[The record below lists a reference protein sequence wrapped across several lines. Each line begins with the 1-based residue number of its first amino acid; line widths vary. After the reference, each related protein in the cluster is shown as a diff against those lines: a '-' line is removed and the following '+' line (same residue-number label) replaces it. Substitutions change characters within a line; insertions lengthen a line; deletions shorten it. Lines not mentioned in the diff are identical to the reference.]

1 MVLSRHTKV
10 GMAVSTLILACAQAQ
25 ADDSAFRFSGFGTF
39 GGVVTDNSD
48 VEFVTPGQPTGAK
61 KSLDFGVDSRIGV
74 QGSYQLNPMFSG
86 TVQVISKYNGKGNY
100 NPNIEWAFVKA
111 QVTPSVGIRAGRIGA
126 PFFMISDYRDVNYA
140 NLWVRPPL
148 ETYGQV
154 PVSNVSG
161 ADVIV
166 QHAVGSAN
174 VSAQLWGG
182 LSRATLER
190 NTDVTIRDTVG
201 LNLTAELD
209 NGLTLRAGHAVGKLS
224 IGSPTL
230 RTLQS
235 NGGTAA
241 TAVNGGAFGA
251 PAAAAYGPGLS
262 DTLDEFDISGRR
274 ATFSG
279 VGASWDV
286 GNWQLNAEF
295 TRRYIDAYLG
305 TSKGWY
311 ASAGYRMGKVTP
323 FAYASELKVSGVA
336 SNGFAPAAAALGG
349 FSSSLVAL
357 SSGVGTVL
365 NDVRT
370 SGQRSVAVG
379 ARWDAWKSASL
390 KAQLEHITPK
400 DGGVGQFV
408 AAPGT
413 SLNGDSVNVLSVSVD
428 FVF

>member
-1 MVLSRHTKV
+1 MVLSRQTTV
-10 GMAVSTLILACAQAQ
+10 GMAVSALILACAQAH
-25 ADDSAFRFSGFGTF
+25 ADESAFRFSGFGTL
-39 GGVVTDNSD
+39 GGVITDTSEA
-48 VEFVTPGQPTGAK
+48 EFVTPGQPSGAK
-61 KSLDFGVDSRIGV
+61 KHLDLGVDSRIGV

-100 NPNIEWAFVKA
+100 NPNVEWAFVKA

-154 PVSNVSG
+154 PVSNLTG
-161 ADVIV
+161 GDLIV
-166 QHAVGSAN
+166 QHALGSTN

-190 NTDVTIRDTVG
+190 NTKVTIRNTVG
-201 LNLTAELD
+201 LNLSAELD

-230 RTLQS
+230 TSLQ
-235 NGGTAA
+235 T
-241 TAVNGGAFGA
+241 NGGAVARSINGG
-251 PAAAAYGPGLS
+251 PAAALYGAAINE
-262 DTLDEFDISGRR
+262 TMDEFDLSGRR

-279 VGASWDV
+279 IGASWDV
-286 GNWQLNAEF
+286 GNWQLNGEF
-295 TRRYIDAYLG
+295 TRRYIDGYLG

-311 ASAGYRMGKVTP
+311 ASAGYRLGKVTP

-349 FSSSLVAL
+349 LSPAL
-357 SSGVGTVL
+357 RAVSAGVGTVL
-365 NDVRT
+365 SDANT
-370 SGQRSVAVG
+370 GGQRTLAVG

-390 KAQLEHITPK
+390 KAQLEHIKPK
-400 DGGVGQFV
+400 SGGVGLLL
-408 AAPGT
+408 ADPGT
-413 SLNGDSVNVLSVSVD
+413 SLDGDSVNVLSVSVD

>member
-10 GMAVSTLILACAQAQ
+10 GMAVSTLILACTQAQ

-100 NPNIEWAFVKA
+100 NPNIEWAFIKA

-154 PVSNVSG
+154 PVSNLTG
-161 ADVIV
+161 GDLIV
-166 QHAVGSAN
+166 QHALGSTN

-190 NTDVTIRDTVG
+190 QTDVTIRNTVG
-201 LNLTAELD
+201 LNLTAEFD

-230 RTLQS
+230 RSLQ
-235 NGGTAA
+235 T
-241 TAVNGGAFGA
+241 NGGAVARAINSG
-251 PAAAAYGPGLS
+251 PAAALYGAAIN
-262 DTLDEFDISGRR
+262 DTMDEFDLSGCR

-279 VGASWDV
+279 IGASWDV
-286 GNWQLNAEF
+286 GNWQLNGEF
-295 TRRYIDAYLG
+295 TRRYIDGYLG

-311 ASAGYRMGKVTP
+311 ASAGYRLGKVTP

-349 FSSSLVAL
+349 VSPAL
-357 SSGVGTVL
+357 RAVSAGVGTVL
-365 NDVRT
+365 SDAST
-370 SGQRSVAVG
+370 GGQRSVAVG